1 MEAITARIYRINAPN
16 IGKAYYGSTTRTLAY
31 RMSTHK
37 GNMNTLNR
45 GNHQFK
51 CSSFDILTDPDVYI
65 EELEVVVG
73 TKAEI
78 AVRERWWI
86 DNNPCVNI
94 RRPGRTDAESKR
106 DRRKL
111 AGTVNCE
118 CGGKHYN
125 TTDGFNKHIE
135 SRKHNDHVHARQV
148 EYFKNKAVS

>member
-1 MEAITARIYRINAPN
+1 MEAVTSRIYRINAPN
-16 IGKAYYGSTTRTLAY
+16 LGKAYYGSTTKTLSY

-45 GNHQFK
+45 GNRQFK

-65 EELEVVVG
+65 EELELVVG

-78 AVRERWWI
+78 AARERWWI

-94 RRPGRTDAESKR
+94 RRPGRTNAERAMNIRAK
-106 DRRKL
+106 

-118 CGGKHYN
+118 CGGRYYD
-125 TTDGFNKHIE
+125 TTGEFNRHIE
-135 SRKHNDHVHARQV
+135 SRKHNDHVHARQL
-148 EYFKNKAVS
+148 EYFKNNPVS